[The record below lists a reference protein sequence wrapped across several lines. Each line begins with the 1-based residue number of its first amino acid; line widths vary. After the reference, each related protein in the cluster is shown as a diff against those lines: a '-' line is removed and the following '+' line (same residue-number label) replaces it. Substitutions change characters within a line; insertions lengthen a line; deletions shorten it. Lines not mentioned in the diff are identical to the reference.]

1 MLVYVPYGATLV
13 VWPGLFINNLTQE
26 LFDLKISNILTLL
39 NWKLD
44 FVLENM
50 GINEEMQE
58 FDLLYFWFYPW
69 ASFSTLNG
77 VEMK

>member
-1 MLVYVPYGATLV
+1 MLVYVPYGETLV

-26 LFDLKISNILTLL
+26 LFDLNKTNILTLL

-50 GINEEMQE
+50 GINEGMQE

-69 ASFSTLNG
+69 ASPH
-77 VEMK
+77 